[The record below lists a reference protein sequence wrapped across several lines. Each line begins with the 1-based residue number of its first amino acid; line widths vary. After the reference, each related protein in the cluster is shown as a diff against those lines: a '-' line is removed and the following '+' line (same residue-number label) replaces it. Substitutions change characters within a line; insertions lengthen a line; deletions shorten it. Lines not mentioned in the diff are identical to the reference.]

1 MTNGS
6 IVKKVVC
13 ETRFY
18 RYFGSQR
25 RKTASETRFLRIFML
40 NMMEN
45 KENRVWRGYFCR
57 TDPFGKNVSNEIRTE
72 SQIKPRKRKDQKTD
86 ESIKRSKITPGD

>member
-6 IVKKVVC
+6 IVKKVAC

-57 TDPFGKNVSNEIRTE
+57 TDPFGKMQVTKSVQKARLSPENGRIRKQT
-72 SQIKPRKRKDQKTD
+72 KA
-86 ESIKRSKITPGD
+86 